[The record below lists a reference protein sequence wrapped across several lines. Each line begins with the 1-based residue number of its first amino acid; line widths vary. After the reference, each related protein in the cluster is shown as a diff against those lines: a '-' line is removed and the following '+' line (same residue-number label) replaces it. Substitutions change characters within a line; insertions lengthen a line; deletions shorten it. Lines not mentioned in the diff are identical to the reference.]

1 MTAHPPFDDSAMDS
15 DAGSFIQRR
24 LHELCGGDADIRSGL
39 VLLSELEPGDGPQ
52 LATWPDAQQDLSQL
66 IRVARTSMN
75 RAHLV
80 LARSDPDMAAGQHLV
95 GLPLLDGERVRGA
108 LAVTVNAQ
116 GGKPIGDKMVWLAR
130 AGASMACGLFSVLM
144 VERPEAASVRRIHF
158 S

>member
-1 MTAHPPFDDSAMDS
+1 MDS
-15 DAGSFIQRR
+15 DAGSFIHRR
-24 LHELCGGDADIRSGL
+24 LQELCRGDADIRSGL
-39 VLLSELEPGDGPQ
+39 VLLSEIEPGDGPQ
-52 LATWPDAQQDLSQL
+52 VAIWPTAQQDLSQL

-108 LAVTVNAQ
+108 LAVAVSAED
-116 GGKPIGDKMVWLAR
+116 GRPIGDKMVWLAR

-144 VERPEAASVRRIHF
+144 VERPEAPSGRRIHF
-158 S
+158 G